1 MKTQILQLLD
11 RGDMSA
17 RDLQT
22 ALKCRHEAI
31 YMALVQME
39 AEGTVTVWA
48 KTPGTTVWCKAEV
61 LA

>member
-1 MKTQILQLLD
+1 MKNKILELLEG
-11 RGDMSA
+11 GDLSA
-17 RDLQT
+17 NALKS